1 MKKEKEEGN
10 HMNIQGFQKTTLLD
24 FPEHLAATIFLGG
37 CNFRCPFCHNGELVL
52 TPNATPPLSLSD
64 ILAYLEKRKGILEGV
79 CITGG
84 EPTLEKELPFLL
96 KEIKALD
103 YKIKLDTN
111 GYCPDLL
118 KQLVEEKLID
128 YVAMDIKNCP
138 QKYPETTGLSTIN
151 VDNIEK
157 SVDYLLKGTLPYEF
171 RTTIVKE
178 LHVEKDIHII
188 GEWLKGAQ
196 KYFLQSYEESE
207 FVIQKGFHS
216 PDKEMLLHFQ
226 ELLLPNIP
234 NTKIRGID

>member
-1 MKKEKEEGN
+1 
-10 HMNIQGFQKTTLLD
+10 MNIQGFQKTTLLD

-52 TPNATPPLSLSD
+52 TPNANPPLSFSD

-84 EPTLEKELPFLL
+84 EPTLEKDLPFLL
-96 KEIKALD
+96 KAIKALD
-103 YKIKLDTN
+103 YEIKLDTN
-111 GYCPDLL
+111 GYHPDLL

-138 QKYPETTGLSTIN
+138 QKYPEATGLSTIN
-151 VDNIEK
+151 VDNIKK

-216 PDKEMLLHFQ
+216 PDKETLLHFQ
-226 ELLLPNIP
+226 ALLLPNIP